1 MEFDLHKKLRFVDN
15 NESRDG
21 SHLEWIIYELDSF
34 IDQEFLTASL
44 EYYSHLLKT
53 GFRNEATLL
62 KYFGNSFFHDG
73 EIKSLELN
81 AAINELTISI
91 VRENDLADINRF
103 LSSVGER
110 GVDPTQYFKNPAIY
124 QCRFSNVENY
134 TKPETIRAIIDTE
147 LHKTPSGKNR
157 MCISMTPFDEIEF
170 EFSRCTVRIKNMK
183 HIQKYLLG
191 ARVKRPPWHD
201 AWRFRQVSL
210 PVLRKRAKLIKKILN
225 RKGSRKSLNAK
236 KISCTGRGEKAD
248 HAGEHSVMLL
258 HFFS

>member
-15 NESRDG
+15 NECRDG
-21 SHLEWIIYELDSF
+21 AHDEWIIYELDSF
-34 IDQEFLTASL
+34 IPQELLAASL
-44 EYYSHLLKT
+44 EYYSYLLRI

-73 EIKSLELN
+73 EIKSLDFK

-110 GVDPTQYFKNPAIY
+110 RIDPAQYFNSPAIY
-124 QCRFSNVENY
+124 VCRFSDVENFS
-134 TKPETIRAIIDTE
+134 KPERIMPVIDTE

-157 MCISMTPFDEIEF
+157 MCISMSPFDEIEF

-183 HIQKYLLG
+183 HIQNYLLG
-191 ARVKRPPWHD
+191 ARVKRPPWCD
-201 AWRFRQVSL
+201 VCLFRQVSV
-210 PVLRKRAKLIKKILN
+210 PVLRKRVKLIKQIFN
-225 RKGSRKSLNAK
+225 GRESRSP
-236 KISCTGRGEKAD
+236 
-248 HAGEHSVMLL
+248 
-258 HFFS
+258 